1 MTSFLRWEI
10 EKIASANL
18 HENKKNLLYCKVSL
32 FYSTTYANEHYNIW
46 YLFFSYSCYFDAV
59 KGELANL
66 FFTTVPLTLIFV
78 SNIILYFLTWKQI
91 KKEEPR
97 FKDIDGREAR
107 IIRASHSAARK
118 MTLFVLAF
126 FIQWWAMCT
135 YGIVQVSS
143 RVEVPIHLFHFVTTF
158 SNIGGVL
165 NGIVYVII
173 RKKSK
178 EKHSDTSLDLSKLDG
193 KKFPRMLNIAAKKP
207 VTKIEG

>member
-1 MTSFLRWEI
+1 
-10 EKIASANL
+10 
-18 HENKKNLLYCKVSL
+18 
-32 FYSTTYANEHYNIW
+32 
-46 YLFFSYSCYFDAV
+46 V